1 MSMSALT
8 GPVVCALKYKPLA
21 LRIAV
26 CSGLFKQM
34 MTHTRYKPDILF
46 IMGNILF
53 RPAAD
58 KKNESGKK
66 RAREEPVDAV
76 LRMIEP
82 KRVHSV
88 FRFTYPN
95 VPARSGRLDKTTMTI
110 ETDDGKKYQTAYRFV
125 GSVEHLE
132 PWAQADL
139 DAMDFETIT
148 YNLVESWTRNGHV
161 HFYFEV
167 MCRGVREGVFFRQVV
182 A

>member
-1 MSMSALT
+1 
-8 GPVVCALKYKPLA
+8 VY
-21 LRIAV
+21 
-26 CSGLFKQM
+26 SGLFKQVA
-34 MTHTRYKPDILF
+34 THTRYKPDILF
-46 IMGNILF
+46 IMGNSLF

-76 LRMIEP
+76 LHMIEP

-88 FRFTYPN
+88 FRFTYPD

-110 ETDDGKKYQTAYRFV
+110 ETDDGKKYQTAYRWV
-125 GSVEHLE
+125 GDFHLLE
-132 PWAQADL
+132 LWDQADL

-148 YNLVESWTRNGHV
+148 YNLVEGWTRNGHV

>member
-1 MSMSALT
+1 
-8 GPVVCALKYKPLA
+8 
-21 LRIAV
+21 
-26 CSGLFKQM
+26 
-34 MTHTRYKPDILF
+34 
-46 IMGNILF
+46 MGNSLF

-58 KKNESGKK
+58 KKSESGKK
-66 RAREEPVDAV
+66 RAREEPVLPG
-76 LRMIEP
+76 LRMIES

-88 FRFTYPN
+88 FRFTYPD

-132 PWAQADL
+132 PWVQADF
-139 DAMDFETIT
+139 DAMDFETIL
-148 YNLVESWTRNGHV
+148 YPMVEPFTRNGHV

-167 MCRGVREGVFFRQVV
+167 MCRGVREGVYFRQVV

>member
-1 MSMSALT
+1 
-8 GPVVCALKYKPLA
+8 
-21 LRIAV
+21 
-26 CSGLFKQM
+26 
-34 MTHTRYKPDILF
+34 
-46 IMGNILF
+46 
-53 RPAAD
+53 
-58 KKNESGKK
+58 
-66 RAREEPVDAV
+66 
-76 LRMIEP
+76 MIEP
-82 KRVHSV
+82 KRAKTV
-88 FRFTYPN
+88 FRFTYPD

-139 DAMDFETIT
+139 DAMDFENIS

-167 MCRGVREGVFFRQVV
+167 MCRGVREGVYFRQVV